1 MTRIN
6 VCYHPCQISNC
17 TNARPPRCPAVSSR
31 HVGVR
36 LRWRRSPPAS
46 WIDNE
51 EALKGSGDVKHTPQR
66 LEGPKTY
73 AWQKVTPALNMA
85 RIWYPCYYVKF
96 LGCKSWICVSSKL
109 DFLEHILPNG
119 GFDVDIF
126 LHVFMKQSNMK
137 LIFVDIFT
145 LTLPNL
151 PQSRKFQ
158 PKLPCHLGSKREN
171 SFFHPLA
178 SSH

>member
-17 TNARPPRCPAVSSR
+17 TNARPPRCPAVSPACRCPSP
-31 HVGVR
+31 VEEV
-36 LRWRRSPPAS
+36 PPAS

-96 LGCKSWICVSSKL
+96 LGCNLGFAYQVSWIFWNIFSQMVAL
-109 DFLEHILPNG
+109 ML
-119 GFDVDIF
+119 IF

-137 LIFVDIFT
+137 LIFVDTFT

-158 PKLPCHLGSKREN
+158 PKLP
-171 SFFHPLA
+171 FI
-178 SSH
+178 